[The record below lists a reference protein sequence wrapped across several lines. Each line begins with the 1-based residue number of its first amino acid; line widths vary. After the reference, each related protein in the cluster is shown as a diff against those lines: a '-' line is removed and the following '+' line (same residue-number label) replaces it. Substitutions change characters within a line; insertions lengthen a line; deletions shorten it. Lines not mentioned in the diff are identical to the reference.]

1 MRLAL
6 EARLALADVEIRSGM
21 RQIGRSHLA
30 GLEREAARRG
40 FGLIARKA
48 RAARAA
54 SDAVATREPRDLAP
68 QPFAGA

>member
-21 RQIGRSHLA
+21 RQIGRLHLA
-30 GLEREAARRG
+30 SLEREAARHG

-54 SDAVATREPRDLAP
+54 LDAIATREPLQVAR
-68 QPFAGA
+68 GT